1 MSCLFQS
8 LSAFIQGTDAAS
20 LRHILADYMEKNPVL
35 YDNERMSDIVQWEE
49 GRPSLPQYVARMRL
63 QSTWGGAIEIKA
75 FCDLFHASVSVLVLR
90 DGKTVEFKPSP
101 PLVPPGATTFA
112 TTGATTGATTSE
124 PLQFVISWNGF
135 HYEPVFTR

>member
-1 MSCLFQS
+1 MSCLFHS
-8 LSAFIQGTDAAS
+8 LSAFIQGTDATS

-35 YDNERMSDIVQWEE
+35 YDNEKMSDIVQWEQ
-49 GRPSLPQYVARMRL
+49 GSPSLPQYVAKMRL

-90 DGKTVEFKPSP
+90 DGKTVEFKPS
-101 PLVPPGATTFA
+101 
-112 TTGATTGATTSE
+112 TGAPTSAPTGASASAMTGAPTSE

-135 HYEPVFTR
+135 HYEPVFT